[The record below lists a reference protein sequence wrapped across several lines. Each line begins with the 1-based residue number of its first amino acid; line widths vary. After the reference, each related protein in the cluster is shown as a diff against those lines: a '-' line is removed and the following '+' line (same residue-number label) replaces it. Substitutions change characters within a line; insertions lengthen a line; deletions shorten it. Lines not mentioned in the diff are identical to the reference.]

1 MSLRSWSSRSS
12 AAAAGTLTLLALLAL
27 WQVASIVFAIPD
39 YVVPA
44 PLGVLKE
51 IAKSPGFYATQ
62 VAVTLRSTL
71 IGFVAAAVIGILVGT
86 VTAYSRVFRTTLY
99 PLILLLQGVPK
110 VALAPVL
117 IVFFGFGLEFQVVVV
132 ASVAFFPVV
141 INTVLGLTSVDR
153 DLILL
158 ARVLRTPRLREFI
171 MIGLP
176 HAAPS
181 IFSGMKVAMTL
192 SVIGAVVSEFVSSEA
207 GLGHALIVANSEFNT
222 AMSFAAILLLSLMT
236 FTLFGSIRLIERFA
250 VPWAD
255 EVAIQIDL

>member
-1 MSLRSWSSRSS
+1 MPRSS
-12 AAAAGTLTLLALLAL
+12 AVLSGILTLLAVLVL
-27 WQVASIVFAIPD
+27 WQVASVVFAIPD

-44 PLGVLKE
+44 PYAVLEE
-51 IAKSPGFYATQ
+51 IAKRPGFYLVQ
-62 VAVTLRSTL
+62 SAVTLRSTL
-71 IGFVAAAVIGILVGT
+71 IGFVAATLIGIGVGT
-86 VTAYSRVFRTTLY
+86 VTAYSKVCRQTLY

-132 ASVAFFPVV
+132 ASIAFFPVV

-158 ARVLRTPRLREFI
+158 SRVLRTPRLREFL

-207 GLGHALIVANSEFNT
+207 GLGHTLIVANSEFNT

-236 FTLFGSIRLIERFA
+236 FALFGVLRLLERLV
-250 VPWAD
+250 VPWSEEA
-255 EVAIQIDL
+255 AIQIEL

>member
-1 MSLRSWSSRSS
+1 MSSRTS
-12 AAAAGTLTLLALLAL
+12 AVLAGLLTLLALLAV
-27 WQVASIVFAIPD
+27 WQIVSVVFAIPD
-39 YVVPA
+39 YVAPA
-44 PLGVLKE
+44 PLAVLKE
-51 IAKSPGFYATQ
+51 IAKRPAFY
-62 VAVTLRSTL
+62 VVESAVTLRSTL
-71 IGFVAAAVIGILVGT
+71 IGFVVACLVGVLVGT
-86 VTAYSRVFRTTLY
+86 VTAYSRIFRTTLY

-158 ARVLRTPRLREFI
+158 SRVLRTPRFKEFL

-207 GLGHALIVANSEFNT
+207 GLGHALILANSEFNT
-222 AMSFAAILLLSLMT
+222 AMSFAAILLLSLMS
-236 FTLFGSIRLIERFA
+236 FALFGAIRLVERIA
-250 VPWAD
+250 VPWS
-255 EVAIQIDL
+255 EEPAIQTGL

>member
-1 MSLRSWSSRSS
+1 MPRRSS
-12 AAAAGTLTLLALLAL
+12 AVLSGILTLVAVLVL
-27 WQVASIVFAIPD
+27 WQVASVVFAIPD

-44 PLGVLKE
+44 PYAVLKE
-51 IAKSPGFYATQ
+51 IARQPGFYLVQ
-62 VAVTLRSTL
+62 SAVTLRSTL
-71 IGFVAAAVIGILVGT
+71 IGFVAATVVGILVGT
-86 VTAYSRVFRTTLY
+86 VTAYSRICRQTIY

-132 ASVAFFPVV
+132 ASIAFFPVV

-158 ARVLRTPRLREFI
+158 SRVLRTPRPKEFL

-207 GLGHALIVANSEFNT
+207 GLGHTLIVANSEFNT

-236 FTLFGSIRLIERFA
+236 FVLFGVLRLLERLV
-250 VPWAD
+250 VPWSEEA
-255 EVAIQIDL
+255 AIQIEL

>member
-1 MSLRSWSSRSS
+1 MPRSS
-12 AAAAGTLTLLALLAL
+12 AVLSGILTLLAVLVL
-27 WQVASIVFAIPD
+27 WQIASVVFAIPD

-44 PLGVLKE
+44 PYAVLKE
-51 IAKSPGFYATQ
+51 IVKRPSFYLVQ
-62 VAVTLRSTL
+62 SAVTLRSTL
-71 IGFVAAAVIGILVGT
+71 IGFVAATLVGIGVGT
-86 VTAYSRVFRTTLY
+86 VTAYSKVCRQTLY

-132 ASVAFFPVV
+132 ASIAFFPVV

-158 ARVLRTPRLREFI
+158 SRVLRTPRLREFL

-207 GLGHALIVANSEFNT
+207 GLGHTLIVANSEFNT

-236 FTLFGSIRLIERFA
+236 FALFGVLRLLERLV
-250 VPWAD
+250 VPWSEEA
-255 EVAIQIDL
+255 AIQIEL

>member
-1 MSLRSWSSRSS
+1 MSSRTS
-12 AAAAGTLTLLALLAL
+12 AVLAGTLTLLALLML
-27 WQVASIVFAIPD
+27 WQVAAIVFAIPD
-39 YVVPA
+39 YVAPA
-44 PLGVLKE
+44 PLAVLQE
-51 IAKSPGFYATQ
+51 IAKRPLFYVVQSAI
-62 VAVTLRSTL
+62 TLRSTL
-71 IGFVAAAVIGILVGT
+71 IGFVAASLIGVLVGT
-86 VTAYSRVFRTTLY
+86 VTAYSKMFRTTLY

-153 DLILL
+153 DLIILS
-158 ARVLRTPRLREFI
+158 RVLRTPRFREFL

-207 GLGHALIVANSEFNT
+207 GLGHALILANSEFNT
-222 AMSFAAILLLSLMT
+222 AMSFAAILLLSLIS
-236 FTLFGSIRLIERFA
+236 FALFGLIRLIERIA
-250 VPWAD
+250 VPWS
-255 EVAIQIDL
+255 EESAIQTEL

>member
-1 MSLRSWSSRSS
+1 MPRSS
-12 AAAAGTLTLLALLAL
+12 AVLSGILTLLAVLVL
-27 WQVASIVFAIPD
+27 WQIASVVFAIPD

-44 PLGVLKE
+44 PYSVLKE
-51 IAKSPGFYATQ
+51 IAKRPSFYLVQ
-62 VAVTLRSTL
+62 SAVTLRSTL
-71 IGFVAAAVIGILVGT
+71 IGFVAATLVGIGVGT
-86 VTAYSRVFRTTLY
+86 VTAYSKICRQTLY

-132 ASVAFFPVV
+132 ASIAFFPVV

-158 ARVLRTPRLREFI
+158 SRVLRTPRLREFL

-207 GLGHALIVANSEFNT
+207 GLGHTLIVANSEFNT

-236 FTLFGSIRLIERFA
+236 FTLFGLLRLLEHLV
-250 VPWAD
+250 VPWSEEA
-255 EVAIQIDL
+255 AIQIEL